1 MCKNLLFIK
10 VKGVELG
17 EHFYSV
23 VLSRMKKVLAYDK
36 SGISKELKTH
46 YKTSSATP
54 LQEVNTPFLRD
65 TPLQE
70 GNYEVEFEDGTKIDT
85 KDLDY
90 KLIKPLIWW
99 E

>member
-1 MCKNLLFIK
+1 MCKYVLFIR
-10 VKGVELG
+10 VKRVVMG

-23 VLSRMKKVLAYDK
+23 VLPRMKKVLTCEK

-46 YKTSSATP
+46 HKTSSA
-54 LQEVNTPFLRD
+54 

-85 KDLDY
+85 KVLDY